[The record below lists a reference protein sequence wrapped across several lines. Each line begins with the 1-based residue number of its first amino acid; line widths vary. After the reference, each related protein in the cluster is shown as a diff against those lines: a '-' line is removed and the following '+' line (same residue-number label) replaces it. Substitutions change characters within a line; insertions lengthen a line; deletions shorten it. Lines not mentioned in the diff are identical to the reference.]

1 MIQVDANSQ
10 NETIILGG
18 GCFWCI
24 EAIYLDL
31 QGVIQVVSG
40 YAGGKKQDPTYYEV
54 CDGDTGH
61 AEVCQVTFDPL
72 VISLREILQVFFTV
86 HDPTTLNRQGNDVG
100 TQYRSIILYVNEH
113 QEQIASE
120 VLQEAN
126 TSIYNNKIVT
136 TIEKLEKF
144 YPAEDY
150 HQNYY
155 ARNINQGYCRVVI
168 TPKVA
173 KFRKKYFDKLKIKE
187 LSAKL

>member
-1 MIQVDANSQ
+1 MNANSQ

-31 QGVIQVVSG
+31 QGVFQVVSG
-40 YAGGKKQDPTYYEV
+40 YAGGNKQNPTYYEV

-61 AEVCQVTFDPL
+61 AEVCQITFDPL
-72 VISLREILQVFFTV
+72 VISLREILEVFFTV

-100 TQYRSIILYVNEH
+100 TQYRSIILYTNEN
-113 QEQIASE
+113 QKQVANE

-126 TSIYNNKIVT
+126 TTIYNDKIVT

-155 ARNINQGYCRVVI
+155 ARNPNQGYCRVVI

-173 KFRKKYFDKLKIKE
+173 KFRKKYFEKLKNKE